1 MEVVMTKLKETP
13 LLETQGDID
22 HNTCETIG
30 AAFDKALEGGAQI
43 VLLDLSQVSYID
55 SGGLSVLF
63 SVARRLR
70 PDGWLGVID
79 PNSNIRRLL
88 ELVGLLVD
96 PSFRVFPDRG
106 AATADLPS

>member
-1 MEVVMTKLKETP
+1 MDIVVTKLKETP

-30 AAFDKALEGGAQI
+30 AAFDNALDGGAQI
-43 VLLDLSQVSYID
+43 VLLDLSEVPYID

-70 PDGWLGVID
+70 PNGWLGVID
-79 PNSNIRRLL
+79 PNPNIRRLL

-96 PSFRVFPDRG
+96 PSFRVFADRR
-106 AATADLPS
+106 AAEAELPA